1 MSYCDYDYEKEPNYP
16 EVEEI
21 IDKASGKFEEFLRK
35 AFVNEYKNI
44 QGASENNAR
53 VEKLLNER
61 EKSLREKEL
70 KLQER
75 ESELA
80 KSEEVQYE
88 KLKAKWFTEL
98 GLAFDIGD
106 TVYYRKDVTK
116 TCVCPTCN
124 GNKKVKAKVESAN
137 NATLDCEL
145 NCPTCNGYGTVLGE
159 REYEI
164 VEATVTQID
173 AHIKKYSDGSI
184 VIKHDS
190 DFSYE
195 LITCAWV
202 KDKKGSDSHKIQ
214 GCDLY
219 KTREECEKTIQA
231 LKEGK

>member
-88 KLKAKWFTEL
+88 KLKSKWFTEL
-98 GLAFDIGD
+98 GLAFDIGS
-106 TVYYRKDVTK
+106 TVYYVKDITQRAI
-116 TCVCPTCN
+116 CPTCN
-124 GNKKVKAKVESAN
+124 GNKKVKAKVENVN
-137 NATLDCEL
+137 NTLSDFEI
-145 NCPTCNGYGTVLGE
+145 NCPTCNGWGTVQGKK
-159 REYEI
+159 EYEI
-164 VEATVTQID
+164 VEAKVEQID
-173 AHIKKYSDGSI
+173 AHIQKRQGGSI
-184 VIKHDS
+184 HIEYTDNCF
-190 DFSYE
+190 D
-195 LITCAWV
+195 LITRVWV
-202 KDKKGSDSHKIQ
+202 RDKKGNDSHYIK

-219 KTREECEKTIQA
+219 KSKEECEKAIKT
-231 LKEGK
+231 LKGGE